1 MGELPRPHRPI
12 VVKPVAGGS
21 SVGLYHVGSAPDADR
36 AASGIEESGEAYL
49 AEEFV
54 SGTELTVGVVDGPA
68 GSRALPPSE
77 GRLGQGRAFDYQGK
91 DLGGGAQ
98 EITPAEGPPAGARAA
113 Q

>member
-1 MGELPRPHRPI
+1 MRREMAERLAIYRRI

-68 GSRALPPSE
+68 GSPALPPTG
-77 GRLGQGRAFDYQGK
+77 GRLEPGRAFAFDGRY
-91 DLGGGAQ
+91 LGTGPQ
-98 EITPAEGPPAGARAA
+98 QVTPPVGPP
-113 Q
+113 